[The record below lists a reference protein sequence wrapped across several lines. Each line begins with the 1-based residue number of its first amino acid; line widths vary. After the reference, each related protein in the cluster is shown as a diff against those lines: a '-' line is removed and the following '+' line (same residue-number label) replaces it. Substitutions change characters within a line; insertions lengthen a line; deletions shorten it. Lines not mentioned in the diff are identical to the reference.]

1 VQQSLHWFIKQNT
14 MKNILKNK
22 LQSVQEKMNAMH
34 YEHLYYLKDKW
45 KQLKAQ
51 EDLLEELI
59 AEAPEEA
66 PEGFSTGV
74 KAMLDELAATR
85 YVKQGTEKEP
95 AALNAVIQ
103 QATFAME
110 AAQEL
115 VVASQKKE
123 EPFKR
128 ESLKAEILKLHL
140 EDFKQYPNEERLAA
154 FKADLEVADLEDTRA
169 SGFRCSSCK
178 KYSIA
183 SVAFGQQDV
192 VLYADI
198 TGNKKIILCNK
209 HYCGC
214 RGWE

>member
-1 VQQSLHWFIKQNT
+1 
-14 MKNILKNK
+14 MKNILQNK
-22 LQSVQEKMNAMH
+22 LQSVLDKMDLMH
-34 YEHLYYLKDKW
+34 NEHLYYLKDNW
-45 KQLKAQ
+45 KKLKAQ
-51 EDLLEELI
+51 QDLLEELI

-85 YVKQGTEKEP
+85 YVKRP
-95 AALNAVIQ
+95 A
-103 QATFAME
+103 
-110 AAQEL
+110 
-115 VVASQKKE
+115 E
-123 EPFKR
+123 EPVMNVVEAFKR
-128 ESLKAEILKLHL
+128 EELKEEMLEIQL

-154 FKADLEVADLEDTRA
+154 FKADLEVAELEDTRA
-169 SGFRCSSCK
+169 SGYRCSRCK

-198 TGNKKIILCNK
+198 TGNKKIILCHK

>member
-1 VQQSLHWFIKQNT
+1 
-14 MKNILKNK
+14 MKNILQNK
-22 LQSVQEKMNAMH
+22 LKSVQEKMNAMH
-34 YEHLYYLKDKW
+34 NEHLYYLKDNW
-45 KQLKAQ
+45 KKLKAQ
-51 EDLLEELI
+51 QDLLEELI

-85 YVKQGTEKEP
+85 YVKQGTEKEL
-95 AALNAVIQ
+95 AAIKVVKDIVNSAVVIV
-103 QATFAME
+103 E
-110 AAQEL
+110 AVDE
-115 VVASQKKE
+115 VAA
-123 EPFKR
+123 
-128 ESLKAEILKLHL
+128 LKAEMLKIQL

-154 FKADLEVADLEDTRA
+154 FKADLEVAELEDTRA
-169 SGFRCSSCK
+169 SGYRCSSCK

-198 TGNKKIILCNK
+198 TGNKKIIICNK